1 MRTRSHV
8 CVCEQQL
15 ITVRK
20 ATKVRRVTPAWQLTA
35 DTLTV
40 QASFFV
46 QAVRRLSIIGVIIAS
61 PSLVSFFPLGDHLAC
76 SRSRCGNGQ
85 RDFLSFF
92 YILNSLVCLF
102 YFKVMQFVCAVFFR
116 GRNSMRGHWN
126 VDKKGTGIS
135 KDV

>member
-102 YFKVMQFVCAVFFR
+102 YFKVMQFVCAFFFR